1 MSNNIGLRNLK
12 SQSHEVLELDVEDEE
27 VEEMEV
33 EDSDRIVT
41 LKERLQGIFG
51 RRRLEIL
58 TMVLFSV
65 LLPLADE
72 GSDLFSALRYF

>member
-12 SQSHEVLELDVEDEE
+12 SQSHEVLDLEDEE